1 MLILESLEQSL
12 HRANAVQGFPSIAV
26 VILDGSVGV
35 MEVRE
40 WTIIK
45 GNNNILN
52 LMLLYGKK
60 DRLEQQKSQTKT
72 VLMQSLHQLCLYVS
86 TALLDL
92 VHMQSR
98 SL

>member
-1 MLILESLEQSL
+1 
-12 HRANAVQGFPSIAV
+12 
-26 VILDGSVGV
+26 
-35 MEVRE
+35 
-40 WTIIK
+40 
-45 GNNNILN
+45 
-52 LMLLYGKK
+52 MLLYGKK